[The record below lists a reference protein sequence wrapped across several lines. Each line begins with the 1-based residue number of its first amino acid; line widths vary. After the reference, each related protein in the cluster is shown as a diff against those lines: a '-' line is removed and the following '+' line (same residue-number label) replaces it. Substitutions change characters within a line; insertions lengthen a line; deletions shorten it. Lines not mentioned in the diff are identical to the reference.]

1 LKQLRLVATVNRVTI
16 GVFICTCGD
25 TIQSCIDTGALA
37 TFAKKLP
44 DVRVVE
50 TRANWCQ
57 ADGIAALVQAV
68 KSQKLDRIVMAGCSP
83 QFLGP
88 RIEQAVASAGLTR
101 GQVAYANI
109 REHCAWVHPDDPA
122 GATAKAKRLL
132 RAAVFRV
139 AKQSPIAVR
148 EYPVAHEVLVLGAG
162 VAGIQAS
169 LDLASRR
176 TPVHLVER
184 APCIGGHMALL
195 VKAFPRA
202 CHTCGDCIEAPRM
215 VDAATTP
222 SITLYPY
229 TELAECRPSGRNFLV
244 TLRRRTTHVDWDK
257 CTTCLACV
265 EKCPVKVADEWS
277 WGLSSRKAIYR
288 PTADSVP
295 NKVTI
300 DADHCLK
307 LTKGTCGVCAEVCP
321 TAAVDFS
328 MKDDLVRL
336 TVGSIV
342 LATGFEEFNP
352 SVIPELMYGRNP
364 DVVTQMQLTRMLAE
378 TGPTRGK
385 LVRPSDGQKP
395 ARVVMIQ
402 CVGARDNRFDWQC
415 HSYCCMA
422 AIEHAALIKQVQG
435 SDVDITI
442 LCRDV
447 RAAGK
452 GFEEYFVRT
461 RDQLGVKFVYRGD
474 EVAVTQRQGKTFV
487 DFADPEGQRSSL
499 PADLVVLSC
508 AMTPSKGTEDL
519 AKQLGVPLDEH
530 GFFQALDE
538 KIALARTTIPG
549 VYVCGVCHSPKLIL
563 ESVGQASAAAQEA
576 AIWLSTQVTQK
587 EMDVATVNE
596 DLCNGCGLCL
606 PTCVYHAISLD
617 AKTRRATVDA
627 VRCQVCGQCFSI
639 CPVGAIAPLNE
650 NQAVLD
656 AAVQGLLGNAVEGP
670 TPVIVGYA
678 CQECCYRTI
687 DEAGDQRL
695 KYPSNLHVVE
705 VPCTGSVSIAQ
716 ILRTLKAGAGGV
728 VLYACDPQLCHY
740 GRGAKMAN
748 SRATIVRSLLAASGS
763 SPDCV
768 QVVHMFGREAQD
780 FVNATRKAVATI
792 TGTAKGG

>member
-1 LKQLRLVATVNRVTI
+1 LKQLRLVVTVSRVTI

-25 TIQSCIDTGALA
+25 TIQTCVDTGALA

-44 DVRVVE
+44 DVRMVE
-50 TRANWCQ
+50 ARADWCQ
-57 ADGIAALVQAV
+57 TDGIAALVQTV
-68 KSQKLDRIVMAGCSP
+68 KSKELDRIVIAGCSP

-88 RIEQAVASAGLTR
+88 RIEQAVTATGLTK
-101 GQVAYANI
+101 GQLAYANI

-139 AKQSPIAVR
+139 AKQNPIAMH
-148 EYPVAHEVLVLGAG
+148 EFPVAHEVLVLGAG

-222 SITLYPY
+222 GITLYPY
-229 TELAECRPSGRNFLV
+229 TELVECQPSGKNFLV
-244 TLRRRTTHVDWDK
+244 TLRRRATHVNWDK

-265 EKCPVKVADEWS
+265 EKCPVKVTDEWS
-277 WGLSSRKAIYR
+277 WGLGSRNAIYR

-321 TAAVDFS
+321 TDAVDFN
-328 MKDDLVRL
+328 MKDELVRL
-336 TVGSIV
+336 TVGSII
-342 LATGFEEFNP
+342 LATGFEEFDP
-352 SVIPELMYGRNP
+352 SAIPELMYGRNP

-395 ARVVMIQ
+395 TRVVMIQ

-474 EVAVTQRQGKTFV
+474 EVAVSQRQGKTFV
-487 DFADPEGQRSSL
+487 DYANPEGQRSSL

-508 AMTPSKGTEDL
+508 AMTPSKGTQAL

-538 KIALARTTIPG
+538 KIALARTTVPG
-549 VYVCGVCHSPKLIL
+549 VYICGVCHSPKLIL

-587 EMDVATVNE
+587 EMDVATVND
-596 DLCNGCGLCL
+596 DLCNGCGLCV

-617 AKTRRATVDA
+617 AETRRAKVDA

-670 TPVIVGYA
+670 TPVVVGYA

-705 VPCTGSVSIAQ
+705 VPCTGGVSTSQ

-748 SRATIVRSLLAASGS
+748 SRATVVRSLLAASGS
-763 SPDCV
+763 SPDRV
-768 QVVHMFGREAQD
+768 QVVHMFGREAQE

-792 TGTAKGG
+792 TGAVKGG